1 MNIIFL
7 DIDGVM
13 MTGRYRRLLD
23 EQADRLG
30 PFDADSVVLPFD
42 PICLLQLKKVA
53 EAADAHIVITS
64 TWRLY
69 RGCNPYWN
77 SIVEQL
83 RGSQLE
89 ERLLDV
95 TPVLKERSYSV
106 PRWKEI
112 ECWLNERAA
121 IVRPVDHFVILDDM
135 TDMGPLQPFLICCHP
150 ERGFDEERAGA
161 ALLHFAI

>member
-1 MNIIFL
+1 MKVIFL
-7 DIDGVM
+7 DIDGVL

-30 PFDADSVVLPFD
+30 PFVTDSVVLPFD
-42 PICLLQLKKVA
+42 PICLMQLKKVT
-53 EAADAHIVITS
+53 EAADAYIVITS
-64 TWRLY
+64 SWRMY

-95 TPVLKERSYSV
+95 TPVLKEQSFTA

-112 ECWLNERAA
+112 EYWLDERA
-121 IVRPVDHFVILDDM
+121 RPVDAFVILDDM
-135 TDMGPLQPFLICCHP
+135 TDMGPLQPFLVCCHP
-150 ERGFDEERAGA
+150 DRGFDEERAQQ
-161 ALLHFAI
+161 ALLHLVG